1 MAFASQV
8 ATNARSGATMP
19 VMANQRWNE
28 LSGPFSQINATAA
41 QNSAFNANQ
50 AAINRQFQSEQAERA
65 MQFNAAEAAKNRDWQ
80 QMMSNTAHQRE
91 VKDLQAAG
99 LNPVLSAMNGNGAAV
114 TSGATASGTAGQG
127 SSAEADTSANAAIV
141 NLLSNV
147 YNAQMSLE
155 SQRLSAQTAMATA
168 EKYNATSEL
177 VAMISGNATMSAA
190 GTAAAANRYAAD
202 KAYSAKLDTPS
213 NIWQFLSGLGNDSS
227 NNNSLIWKAID
238 AIKKMQG

>member
-1 MAFASQV
+1 MSFASQV
-8 ATNARSGATMP
+8 ATNASTGANMP
-19 VMANQRWNE
+19 IMANQRWNE
-28 LSGPFSQINATAA
+28 LQAPFAQINAQAA

-91 VKDLQAAG
+91 VRDLKAAG
-99 LNPVLSAMNGNGAAV
+99 LNPILSATGGNGAAV
-114 TSGATASGTAGQG
+114 TSGATASGVAGQG
-127 SSAEADTSANAAIV
+127 SSAESDTSANAAIV

-177 VAMISGNATMSAA
+177 VAMLGANATVSAA

-202 KAYSAKLDTPS
+202 KAYSAKLDTPG
-213 NIWQFLSGLGNDSS
+213 NIWQFLSGLGNDRS
-227 NNNSLIWKAID
+227 NNNSLLGKGID
-238 AIKKMQG
+238 AFKKLFG